1 MEDAAE
7 DEEDVLVVL
16 LLWLL
21 HLLLSLPFSE
31 LVVVIVVA
39 VEEDEALSLR
49 VDVLDVVEDAPSN
62 SMSENDTD
70 LFPRDFAFFLPP
82 FRLLFVA
89 VFLTQ
94 ATEEV
99 PTPIF
104 IYRDQTNFCDE
115 DPLKSFFCRN
125 RLPESL
131 CRLALSPK
139 ISAPRG
145 I

>member
-62 SMSENDTD
+62 SMSKNARGRTTPSSAVGNDGGAAGSSS
-70 LFPRDFAFFLPP
+70 AFQ
-82 FRLLFVA
+82 R
-89 VFLTQ
+89 
-94 ATEEV
+94 E
-99 PTPIF
+99 
-104 IYRDQTNFCDE
+104 
-115 DPLKSFFCRN
+115 K
-125 RLPESL
+125 
-131 CRLALSPK
+131 
-139 ISAPRG
+139 
-145 I
+145 

>member
-104 IYRDQTNFCDE
+104 IYRDLTNFFCDE
-115 DPLKSFFCRN
+115 GPKKFFCN
-125 RLPESL
+125 LTEP
-131 CRLALSPK
+131 A
-139 ISAPRG
+139 
-145 I
+145 

>member
-104 IYRDQTNFCDE
+104 I
-115 DPLKSFFCRN
+115 KS
-125 RLPESL
+125 
-131 CRLALSPK
+131 
-139 ISAPRG
+139 
-145 I
+145 

>member
-104 IYRDQTNFCDE
+104 IYRDQTNFLTRA
-115 DPLKSFFCRN
+115 LKSFFFLSKLRAKFHSLRN
-125 RLPESL
+125 NAGRQ
-131 CRLALSPK
+131 K
-139 ISAPRG
+139 
-145 I
+145 